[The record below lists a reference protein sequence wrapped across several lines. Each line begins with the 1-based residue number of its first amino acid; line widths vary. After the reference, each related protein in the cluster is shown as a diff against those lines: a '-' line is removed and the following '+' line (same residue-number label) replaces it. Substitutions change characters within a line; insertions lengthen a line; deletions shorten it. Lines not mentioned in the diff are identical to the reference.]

1 MSAGENNEE
10 LVCNLVEAEYI
21 KTPVVE
27 QVFRAV
33 DRGDYYLK
41 DHRDSAYKDLAW
53 KHGNIHLSAP
63 CIYAEVL
70 ESLCLAPG
78 LSFLNLGSGTGYLN
92 TMAGLIL
99 GTVRQSDMQFSS
111 KSFNHILM
119 RKECNILSNI
129 LNISSLE
136 SQNNSTWNAS
146 IFQNE

>member
-21 KTPVVE
+21 KTPIVE

-99 GTVRQSDMQFSS
+99 GKCRVIASTSHF
-111 KSFNHILM
+111 
-119 RKECNILSNI
+119 E
-129 LNISSLE
+129 LE
-136 SQNNSTWNAS
+136 LHMKFAVALQP
-146 IFQNE
+146 